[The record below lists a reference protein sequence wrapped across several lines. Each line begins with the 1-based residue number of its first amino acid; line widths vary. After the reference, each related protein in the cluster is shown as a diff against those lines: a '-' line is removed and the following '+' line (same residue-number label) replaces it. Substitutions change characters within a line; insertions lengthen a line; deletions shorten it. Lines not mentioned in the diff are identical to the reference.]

1 MTDEAAKTG
10 ALAEWNRLLADART
24 TLTETAAAT
33 AGRDPAGLLTLA
45 GWIATGAEEMSDC
58 AAIAIARAYGTEV
71 AEIGAADLRIAL
83 EELLYDELWEM
94 LRSGGWLEE
103 PDWKFPR

>member
-1 MTDEAAKTG
+1 MTDEGADTE
-10 ALAEWNRLLADART
+10 ALAKWNRLRADART
-24 TLTETAAAT
+24 TLTEAAAAT

-45 GWIATGAEEMSDC
+45 AWIAAGVEEMSDC

-71 AEIGAADLRIAL
+71 EEVGAADLRIAL

-103 PDWKFPR
+103 PD

>member
-1 MTDEAAKTG
+1 MTDDGADTKAE
-10 ALAEWNRLLADART
+10 ALAEWNRLLAEART

-45 GWIATGAEEMSDC
+45 AWIATGTEEMSDC
-58 AAIAIARAYGTEV
+58 AAITIARAYGTEV
-71 AEIGAADLRIAL
+71 EEIEAADLRTAL

-94 LRSGGWLEE
+94 LRSSGWLEE
-103 PDWKFPR
+103 PE